1 MTIKGIDV
9 SSHDQYGG
17 HVFGKANT
25 EQCYNGA
32 DFVIAK
38 ATQGVTYV
46 HKQCDAIIQ
55 RCKNDGKLWGF
66 YHYAGGNDAIAEA
79 DFFIDKCLG
88 YFGQGVPCLDW
99 ESYQNKAWGDTGWC
113 RRFVDRVH
121 ERTGVWCLIYVQA
134 SARAQ
139 AANCANDCGLWIAG
153 YPDNSN
159 TWDAPAF
166 NYKTDPWKTPTIWQY
181 SSSNGATDR
190 NIAYVDAEAWGKIA
204 RGDGSAAP
212 SEPVQPSEPGQETHN
227 GDIAN
232 VQRWA
237 GSAADGIYGPK
248 TKRALLK
255 VLQSELNKQFG
266 KCLSVDGIWGPKTS
280 AAIVNVRKGAKGNI
294 TKVLQGAL
302 ICNGY
307 TTNGF
312 DGIFGSGTETAVRKF
327 QAARGIS
334 ADGIAGR
341 QTFAKM
347 FG

>member
-9 SSHDQYGG
+9 SSHDEFGG

-25 EQCYNGA
+25 EQCYGGA

-46 HKQCDAIIQ
+46 HNKCDAIIN

-66 YHYAGGNDAIAEA
+66 YHYAGGNDPVAEA
-79 DFFIDKCLG
+79 DFFYAKCAG
-88 YFGQGVPCLDW
+88 YFGQGIPCLDW
-99 ESYQNKAWGDTGWC
+99 ESYQNKSWGNTGWC
-113 RRFVDRVH
+113 RKFVDRIH
-121 ERTGVWCLIYVQA
+121 ELTGVWCLIYVQA

-139 AANCANDCGLWIAG
+139 AANCANDCGLWLAG
-153 YPDNSN
+153 YPDNRNS
-159 TWDAPAF
+159 WDAPNF

-204 RGDGSAAP
+204 RGDGSVEP
-212 SEPVQPSEPGQETHN
+212 SEPAQPSAPTQETR
-227 GDIAN
+227 
-232 VQRWA
+232 V
-237 GSAADGIYGPK
+237 
-248 TKRALLK
+248 ALLK

-266 KCLSVDGIWGPKTS
+266 AGLAVDGIWGPKTK
-280 AAIVNVRKGAKGNI
+280 AACVNVRKGAKGNI
-294 TKVLQGAL
+294 TKCLQAAL

-307 TTNGF
+307 DTNGF
-312 DGIFGSGTETAVRKF
+312 DGIFGSGTESAVKKF
-327 QAARGIS
+327 QAASGIS
-334 ADGIAGR
+334 VDGIAGKN
-341 QTFAKM
+341 TFAKL